1 MKSMT
6 NPDIYCVNVTLRVVF
21 PSKSKYKP
29 SEVRKIYL
37 DKVPVLLLSKELPQ
51 KEKEKLYR
59 KVFDEYIHKG
69 DFSKYKFIIDNV
81 EIVKFLSKICYEYT
95 F

>member
-1 MKSMT
+1 M
-6 NPDIYCVNVTLRVVF
+6 
-21 PSKSKYKP
+21 
-29 SEVRKIYL
+29 
-37 DKVPVLLLSKELPQ
+37 LLLNEQPIH

>member
-21 PSKSKYKP
+21 PSKSKYKAP
-29 SEVRKIYL
+29 EFRKIYL
-37 DKVPVLLLSKELPQ
+37 DKIPMLLLNEQPIH

-69 DFSKYKFIIDNV
+69 DFSKYKFIIDNI